1 MISQFCFYVII
12 ALITLVNVAM
22 MLASIIG
29 AGMAMKCYTELVK
42 ERSQQTRAELSAAL
56 NKGIKEG
63 MSGAIPARTK
73 VE

>member
-1 MISQFCFYVII
+1 METTEQEPSATVEPPI
-12 ALITLVNVAM
+12 A
-22 MLASIIG
+22 
-29 AGMAMKCYTELVK
+29 KTED
-42 ERSQQTRAELSAAL
+42 QAAPRAELSAAL